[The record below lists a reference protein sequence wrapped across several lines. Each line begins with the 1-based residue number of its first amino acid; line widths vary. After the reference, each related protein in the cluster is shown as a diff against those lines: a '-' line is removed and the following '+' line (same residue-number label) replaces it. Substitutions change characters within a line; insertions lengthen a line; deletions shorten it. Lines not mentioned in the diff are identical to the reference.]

1 MRDADTAMYRA
12 KELGLEFGEQ
22 ELRDI
27 TKRIKAMADAG
38 ELRIE
43 DPLLAAE
50 QFASM
55 CKGMGDLERRFAF
68 PPDPDL
74 DRRRIDGAVEVFCLA
89 YANECD

>member
-1 MRDADTAMYRA
+1 MTDF
-12 KELGLEFGEQ
+12 LL
-22 ELRDI
+22 ELRSEEIPARMQAAARADLE
-27 TKRIKAMADAG
+27 KLFRKAMADAG

-74 DRRRIDGAVEVFCLA
+74 DRRRIDGAVEVFCLD